1 MQKAVLLSVGIWLS
15 AACLAGAEDKKL
27 GATFD
32 LKYMSKYM
40 IKGTEAYGQQGGL
53 WETVKFDLWGTGLA
67 VGVGHQAATSSGYV
81 DNQRLNYMV
90 YYDNT
95 LFDGTPFKTDY
106 KLNWI
111 YKNYYGRARNIGNT
125 QNWIFAFSWPKIL
138 PVKNLAPYYIADYE
152 HPAGSGYVNRGI
164 SGFVHTF
171 GLGYDLAVP
180 ELANPLRL
188 SGDISYR
195 DGYGG
200 GAVDHDWSHATLGI
214 STKLDIN
221 KNTSFLPGVYHQI
234 SMDDSVCKR
243 DVTYAVLSLRHKFK

>member
-1 MQKAVLLSVGIWLS
+1 MQKAVLLSVGIWLF

-32 LKYMSKYM
+32 LMYMSKYM
-40 IKGTEAYGQQGGL
+40 TKGTEGYGQQGGL
-53 WETVKFDLWGTGLA
+53 WETVKFDLWGTGLG
-67 VGVGHQAATSSGYV
+67 VGVGHQGATSSGYV
-81 DNQRLNYMV
+81 DKQRLNHMV
-90 YYDNT
+90 YYANT
-95 LFDGTPFKTDY
+95 LFDGTPFKTEY

-111 YKNYYGRARNIGNT
+111 YKHYYGRARNIGNT
-125 QNWIFAFSWPKIL
+125 QNWIFAFSWPEIL

-152 HPAGSGYVNRGI
+152 HPAGSGYVNRRI
-164 SGFVHTF
+164 SGFVHVF
-171 GLGYDLAVP
+171 GLGYDLTVP
-180 ELANPLRL
+180 ELPNPLRL

-200 GAVDHDWSHATLGI
+200 GAVDHDWSHVTLGI

-221 KNTSFLPGVYHQI
+221 KNTSFHPGVYHQL
-234 SMDDSVCKR
+234 SMDDSVAKG